1 MRETFIKTVGYS
13 EDFLSSIKRG
23 WGCGYVYIPSE
34 HPILVKLYTEEYQ
47 GWNYLQPNNCEQEI
61 TLSQWDGDKDYYVI
75 GFDTGHYY
83 NNSTHDEAYV
93 IAETEKIKA
102 LVDAYTIEDAHKEA
116 IDCISNLRLKLAKYI
131 IHE

>member
-13 EDFLSSIKRG
+13 EDFLSSIKKG

-34 HPILVKLYTEEYQ
+34 HPILVKLITEQDNYF
-47 GWNYLQPNNCEQEI
+47 YLQPSNCEQEI

-75 GFDTGHYY
+75 GFDTAHSY

-116 IDCISNLRLKLAKYI
+116 INCIANLRFKLAKYI

>member
-13 EDFLSSIKRG
+13 DDFIKATKSG

-34 HPILVKLYTEEYQ
+34 HPILVQLINEHRDYF
-47 GWNYLQPNNCEQEI
+47 YLQPNNCEQEI
-61 TLSQWDGDKDYYVI
+61 TLSQWDGEKDYYVI
-75 GFDTGHYY
+75 GFDTAHSY

-116 IDCISNLRLKLAKYI
+116 INCIANLRMKLAKYI